1 MNNGKN
7 LRIKNNILDLLH
19 NKPNRL
25 EGGTELVD
33 GKRKSNLVTPINL
46 ADKKNRIKNGIF
58 DKLQKKGIDAKES
71 VANTQQYIEA
81 LKENATSIKNL
92 SELIAEYNKSNREI
106 ALSDKK
112 TKDLETKAILD
123 GFQGVILQLK
133 EQGKF
138 EKTTINLGDI
148 EKLLKS
154 INEKPYPETQNV
166 NLSLIESEL
175 KEISSKE
182 VDVETATGI
191 LNNLYD
197 VLLKTWL
204 PEENAI
210 QVVVKNQIKPVS
222 GGGGVIPFKNS
233 ENVGVKALV
242 GSDGRLEVNTNN
254 VLVEEKYDYVGV
266 AYPLDTTEVYT
277 FKLGGSLGDTVATV
291 TIVYTDATKNLIST
305 VTKT

>member
-1 MNNGKN
+1 MNNDKKFQ
-7 LRIKNNILDLLH
+7 IKNNILD
-19 NKPNRL
+19 
-25 EGGTELVD
+25 
-33 GKRKSNLVTPINL
+33 
-46 ADKKNRIKNGIF
+46 
-58 DKLQKKGIDAKES
+58 KLKAKDRES
-71 VANTQQYIEA
+71 KEIVEQTAQHIEM
-81 LKENATSIKNL
+81 LKENSDSLKKL
-92 SELIAEYNKSNREI
+92 SEFVSKLDVNNKEI
-106 ALSDKK
+106 NLSDKK
-112 TKDLETKAILD
+112 HREDENRKIINSIN
-123 GFQGVILQLK
+123 GIVIQLK

-154 INEKPYPETQNV
+154 INEKSYPETQNV

-175 KEISSKE
+175 KKISSKE

-210 QVVVKNQIKPVS
+210 QVVVKNQIQPVS

-242 GSDGRLEVNTNN
+242 GSDGRLEVNNNN
-254 VLVEEKYDYVGV
+254 VLVSEKYDYVAV
-266 AYPLDTTEVYT
+266 TYPAETTEVYT
-277 FKLGGSLGDTVATV
+277 FKLGGSAGSEVAVV
-291 TIVYTDATKNLIST
+291 TIVYTDATKNLISS